1 MLQPICLLISFSL
14 AWRTMNQFCCSTSH
28 SSHPFKSQAINPLY
42 EIINIIH
49 FFWQFCYFNWSS
61 VGVNALLHS
70 SSNASREKFFFKYS
84 LPTLLPVKKKNKNP
98 RMLYFRDWLLYVCVY
113 VIFFFFFTLWKS
125 FICVVQAIFTAV
137 YGDRCGF
144 KSKNYLPWT
153 LWLLR
158 KILKKLTN
166 LLW

>member
-28 SSHPFKSQAINPLY
+28 SSHPFRSQAINPLY

-113 VIFFFFFTLWKS
+113 VNFFFFLHYESLS
-125 FICVVQAIFTAV
+125 FVLFRPFSQ
-137 YGDRCGF
+137 RCMVTDVG
-144 KSKNYLPWT
+144 SNP
-153 LWLLR
+153 
-158 KILKKLTN
+158 KITSLELCDC
-166 LLW
+166 

>member
-70 SSNASREKFFFKYS
+70 SSNASRGKFFFKYS
-84 LPTLLPVKKKNKNP
+84 LPTLLPVKKKKKIP
-98 RMLYFRDWLLYVCVY
+98 ACSILGTDSCMCVY
-113 VIFFFFFTLWKS
+113 VFFFFFLHYESLS
-125 FICVVQAIFTAV
+125 FVLFRPFSQ
-137 YGDRCGF
+137 RCMVTDVG
-144 KSKNYLPWT
+144 SNP
-153 LWLLR
+153 
-158 KILKKLTN
+158 KITSLELCGC
-166 LLW
+166 